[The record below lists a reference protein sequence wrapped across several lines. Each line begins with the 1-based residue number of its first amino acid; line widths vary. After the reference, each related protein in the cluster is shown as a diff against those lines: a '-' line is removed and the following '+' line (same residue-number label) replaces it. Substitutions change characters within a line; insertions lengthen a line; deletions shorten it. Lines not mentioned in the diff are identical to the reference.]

1 MSDVTEPYV
10 CPADHGHAV
19 NHTCYNSHKCRCT
32 PCRAHANARARR
44 RRQLRAYGRWQAVH
58 VPAVGT
64 QRRLQALVAIGWSQ
78 SKLAAHIGTSQANIW
93 NFLFRGAPTVRRDTH
108 ERVARLYAE
117 LWNTAP
123 EHGGWRSLNAY
134 NRSRNY
140 AAARGWLPPA
150 AWDDI
155 DTDPEPPAVDRD
167 PDYVDDAAVEL
178 AIAGHQVPLTAAE
191 RCAAVTILN
200 RQHLNDHAIAALL
213 HLDPRSVLRIRA
225 RLQLPAAVGADRQPI
240 YDTSRR
246 DAA

>member
-1 MSDVTEPYV
+1 MSDVTEEYV
-10 CPADHGHAV
+10 CPADHKHAE
-19 NHTCYNSHKCRCT
+19 NHTCYTCHGFRC
-32 PCRAHANARARR
+32 PDCRAHEAAAAKFRYRE
-44 RRQLRAYGRWQAVH
+44 QAYGRWKPFLVDSM
-58 VPAVGT
+58 GT
-64 QRRLQALVAIGWSQ
+64 RRRIQALQAIGWSQ
-78 SKLAAHIGTSQANIW
+78 PKIAALLGVRVRSWPWMASPHLLVERATRDRVAALYEQLW
-93 NFLFRGAPTVRRDTH
+93 NQPAPRDTPH
-108 ERVARLYAE
+108 NRQSD
-117 LWNTAP
+117 T
-123 EHGGWRSLNAY
+123 
-134 NRSRNY
+134 RSRNL

-167 PDYVDDAAVEL
+167 LDYVDDAAVEL
-178 AIAGHQVPLTAAE
+178 AIAGVQVPLTVAD

-200 RQHLNDHAIAALL
+200 RRHLNDHEIAALL